1 MEPEPEP
8 GEERFP
14 CYIGAAAF
22 FGKEVASVTVTEL
35 GPTGFKMVTH
45 SASFDLGDE
54 LRVRGHVDV
63 PGRSTDGLLDLRLRA
78 EVAWRRAK
86 DGKVT
91 LGMDLTEI
99 KPIEGYAGLLA
110 ALAKRAR

>member
-1 MEPEPEP
+1 MQPARNKRTPRGQP
-8 GEERFP
+8 RH
-14 CYIGAAAF
+14 ARLHN
-22 FGKEVASVTVTEL
+22 GKAR
-35 GPTGFKMVTH
+35 PADNNH
-45 SASFDLGDE
+45 SHNSQ
-54 LRVRGHVDV
+54 
-63 PGRSTDGLLDLRLRA
+63 
-78 EVAWRRAK
+78 VAWRRAK